1 MQSKKRAADPI
12 DSPDYREQVYRLVR
26 QIPAGRVMTYGQI
39 AYLLGEGYTPRT
51 VGFVMHGANEENT
64 PWHRVINAQGRCS
77 TGRIVIP
84 PDKQQRMLEAE
95 GIEFDS
101 RARCR
106 LDRYQWSP
114 DQATVR
120 NSDLKDNELQSS
132 LFRNSTGQE

>member
-12 DSPDYREQVYRLVR
+12 DSPDYREHVYRLVR

-101 RARCR
+101 RGRCR
-106 LDRYQWSP
+106 LDHYQWSP

-120 NSDLKDNELQSS
+120 NSDLKYNELQSS

>member
-1 MQSKKRAADPI
+1 MQSQKRAPDSI
-12 DSPDYREQVYRLVR
+12 DSPGYRERVYELVR

-101 RARCR
+101 RGRCR
-106 LDRYQWSP
+106 LDRYQWS
-114 DQATVR
+114 R
-120 NSDLKDNELQSS
+120 NQTAVGDVDRKDNDLQSS
-132 LFRNSTGQE
+132 LFRNSTVQE